1 MHKSGDEAFMKRIP
15 LRYIALAGGA
25 ALGLTAAMVARSR
38 KRLASLRGQVVL
50 ITGGSRGLGLALARE
65 FGKRGCSLAICSRT
79 AEQLD
84 DARDLLEAE
93 GYRVF
98 AIPCDVTDP
107 IEVRNLISE
116 VHKSFSRIDILVNNA
131 GEILV
136 GPLENMTVADFER
149 AMDVMFWGVVNMT
162 FEVLPEMR
170 ERGSGSI
177 ATVTSVGG
185 KVSVP
190 HLTPYCCAKFAAVAF
205 SEGLR
210 AEMAPLG
217 IKVTT
222 VAPGLMRTGGD
233 VNARFKGDQEAEA
246 AWFSVA
252 ASLPVLSM
260 DAERAAAKIVGA
272 IADGESEIV
281 LSPQA
286 DMMSRLNGLFP
297 GLVPDIL
304 GFVNRLLPAPT
315 SGFSLDV
322 KGLDLARAR
331 DGILKFLTAGGKRA
345 GERLNQASV

>member
-1 MHKSGDEAFMKRIP
+1 MKRIP
-15 LRYIALAGGA
+15 LRYLALAGGA
-25 ALGLTAAMVARSR
+25 ALGLSAALAARSR
-38 KRLASLRGQVVL
+38 RRLANLQGQVVL

-65 FGKRGCSLAICSRT
+65 FGKHGCSLVICSRT
-79 AEQLD
+79 PDQLD
-84 DARDLLEAE
+84 SARELLEAA
-93 GYRVF
+93 GHRVL

-107 IEVRNLISE
+107 VQVRDLVSQ
-116 VHKSFSRIDILVNNA
+116 VHKNFSRIDILVNNA

-149 AMDVMFWGVVNMT
+149 AMDVMFWGVLNMT
-162 FEVLPEMR
+162 FEVLPGMR
-170 ERGSGSI
+170 ERGAGSI

-217 IKVTT
+217 INITT
-222 VAPGLMRTGGD
+222 IAPGLMRTGGE

-252 ASLPVLSM
+252 ASLPLFSM
-260 DAERAAAKIVGA
+260 DAERAAAKIVRA
-272 IADGESEIV
+272 IAIGESEII

-286 DMMSRLNGLFP
+286 DVMSRVNGLFP

-304 GFVNRLLPAPT
+304 AYVNRLLPAST
-315 SGFSLDV
+315 AGFSLDV
-322 KGLDLARAR
+322 KGLDIARAR
-331 DGILKFLTAGGKRA
+331 EGILRFLTANGKRA
-345 GERLNQASV
+345 GERLNQLTV